1 MCIGRFSVFK
11 VGFFTKKLCNTIEES
26 PIQSTKQHAEV
37 FEKRM
42 SSFGFKVHHI
52 SRLTPKKQIDQI
64 KKEIEDGTA
73 KLIVGTH
80 TILNLKFK
88 KLAA

>member
-1 MCIGRFSVFK
+1 MDKEKENQVA
-11 VGFFTKKLCNTIEES
+11 VVAPTTLLA
-26 PIQSTKQHAEV
+26 KQHAEV